1 MKKTYITPAMTEQS
15 LDTQCIIAL
24 SLKQTPAS
32 SSDAL
37 VKGNE
42 WDIWGDDIDEED
54 L

>member
-1 MKKTYITPAMTEQS
+1 MKKTYIMPAMQAQS

-24 SLKQTPAS
+24 SLRQTPAD

-37 VKGNE
+37 VKSNE
-42 WDIWGDDIDEED
+42 WDIWGDDIDDED